1 MKARLLTIAL
11 GLAITAPGSVGAN
24 ALTMKTMDQMV
35 QESDVILIGR
45 VVELSHF
52 EKTQSLAIVE
62 SISSIK
68 GSGEIKLI
76 YKTGISELDPNCC
89 ELGKRYL
96 FFLRRQPDGYF
107 VTVGGRQGA
116 IAAEGP

>member
-1 MKARLLTIAL
+1 MAL
-11 GLAITAPGSVGAN
+11 GVFLVASGSVYAN

-35 QESDVILIGR
+35 QESDVILIGK
-45 VVELSHF
+45 VVELANF
-52 EKTQSLAIVE
+52 EGREVVAVVE
-62 SISSIK
+62 NISAIK

-76 YKTGISELDPNCC
+76 YKTGISELDPYCC

-116 IAAEGP
+116 IAAEAP